1 MLKKSAS
8 SSFLGHLVE
17 MVSGNALAQVI
28 LVASSPI
35 LTRLFL
41 PEAFGIAATF
51 LAIVAVLSIGACLR
65 YELAIVIP
73 KRDEDAATL
82 FNGCLFLSV
91 LSALFYL
98 CLIATVLFFGKMPPL
113 VQPLGAYIWLVP
125 AAVCLY
131 GFHQA
136 LNYWNV
142 RRKRFRIVSTGKV
155 LTQLTMTAS
164 TLGAAAVGYTSHP
177 ALIIGNFA
185 GHCANLCF
193 LLNRISGADRSLFK
207 NALRSGKYRP
217 TFLRYR
223 KFPTY
228 SLPSGLINTT
238 ASLLPILTFG
248 HFFSPAIVGLYAF
261 TIRFLQAPITLVGTG
276 ISQVLTQCVSTA
288 EEPDQIAEMVHHVFL
303 ALFSLA
309 LFPSIYLAFFGDD
322 LFAVVFGE
330 RWRAA
335 GLYAQLASPWIL
347 VWFIASPLSILF
359 EVLEEQRTGT
369 MAQSVILSAR
379 MIALCIGVLSQ
390 SASFTVLLLSV
401 FGFIAFFF
409 MLYKIFRIAGVDLK
423 QLIGEAVPWLLA
435 ASMLATLLLLLDS
448 LFLSNLSLLILSGS
462 LTAACLITGLLRSPS
477 IRFLYSR

>member
-8 SSFLGHLVE
+8 GSFLSHLIE

-28 LVASSPI
+28 LMASSPI

-73 KRDEDAATL
+73 KRDEEAATL
-82 FNGCLFLSV
+82 FNGCLLLSI
-91 LSALFYL
+91 LSGLICL
-98 CLIATVLFFGKMPPL
+98 CLIATILLLGKMPPL
-113 VQPLGAYIWLVP
+113 LQSLGTYIWLVP

-136 LNYWNV
+136 INYWNV
-142 RRKRFRIVSTGKV
+142 RRKRFRIVSMGKV
-155 LTQLTMTAS
+155 LTQLTTTAS
-164 TLGAAAVGYTSHP
+164 TLGAGAIGYTSHP
-177 ALIIGNFA
+177 TLIIGNFA
-185 GHCANLCF
+185 GHCANLYF
-193 LLNRISGADRSLFK
+193 LLSRISGADRRLFE
-207 NALRSGKYRP
+207 NALRSGEYRP
-217 TFLRYR
+217 TFLRFR
-223 KFPTY
+223 KFPIY

-238 ASLLPILTFG
+238 ASLLPILAFG

-261 TIRFLQAPITLVGTG
+261 TVRFLQAPITLVGTG
-276 ISQVLTQCVSTA
+276 ISQVLTQRVSTA
-288 EEPDQIAEMVHHVFL
+288 EEPDQVSNIVRHVFL

-330 RWRAA
+330 RWRMA

-359 EVLEEQRTGT
+359 EVLEEQRAGT
-369 MAQSVILSAR
+369 VAQSVILAAR
-379 MIALCIGVLSQ
+379 IIALCIGVLSQ
-390 SASFTVLLLSV
+390 SASITVLLLSV

-423 QLIGEAVPWLLA
+423 QLLGEVLLWLLA
-435 ASMLATLLLLLDS
+435 ASLLASLLLLLDFLPLDKIPLL
-448 LFLSNLSLLILSGS
+448 LFAGT
-462 LTAACLITGLLRSPS
+462 LTVASMLTGLLRSTS
-477 IRFLYSR
+477 IRFLYSQ